1 MFNFIHQIQIILI
14 TMKGTKKSD
23 LPKKTCPICKLPFTW
38 RKKWE
43 KDWLLVLYCSKK
55 CQSNK

>member
-1 MFNFIHQIQIILI
+1 MH
-14 TMKGTKKSD
+14 
-23 LPKKTCPICKLPFTW
+23 KKTHLPSKICKTCNKSFNW

-43 KDWLLVLYCSKK
+43 KDLLQVLYCSKK